1 MSQIKEVFLMNP
13 LAVPGCQLWMDA
25 TDVAGNGTFFPNG
38 TTVSSWKDKS
48 GNGNIATTGKGNPT
62 LLTKAINT
70 QNALSFGST
79 QNLYME
85 PMLNI
90 PSDDTVSIFIVAT
103 LNNDTENIF
112 GRIVSFG
119 NTADGTNNFDYQT
132 VGNFTICRNY
142 NTGEI
147 GIYRNNSNITISVGY
162 NTPFLIEAVFDGT
175 NCDAYLNGTW
185 FNSFASSGNFSFD
198 RLGLGV
204 NIDTKSTPND
214 CYPGTI
220 GEVVLFYTNLSTNE
234 RQTIEGYLAWKWGL
248 VAKLPSEHPY
258 KINPQYA
265 GPPFP
270 NVSRVL
276 NMTNTG
282 AFNPLAIAGCQLW
295 IDAADPAGSVL
306 SGTTVTQLRDKSGNG
321 YNSALVTGTVTY
333 QATSFNGLPTFYLN
347 GTGGFR
353 GPTSITGST
362 LTAFCVGN
370 ADVTSGFN
378 TRFFALGTPT
388 LTSYQNSTTCEPF
401 LRSGSGT
408 ENIRSYRNNTYQS
421 AASYILGT
429 NFIATAMYTGA
440 SNIMYLN
447 GTGQTPVASSGS
459 FAISQYGFGCEA
471 KNGNAAMTGLISEII
486 LYDSALTT
494 EEQQQV
500 ERYLAWKWGLV
511 TNLSPNNVP
520 LFPFPYFIKPFSGRL
535 IPY

>member
-25 TDVAGNGTFFPNG
+25 TDVAGNGTFFSNG
-38 TTVSSWKDKS
+38 ATVSSWKDKS
-48 GNGNIATTGKGNPT
+48 GNGNFATTGHGNPT
-62 LLTKAINT
+62 LVTKSINT

-85 PMLNI
+85 PMTNV
-90 PSDDTVSIFIVAT
+90 PSVDTVSIFVVAT
-103 LNNDTENIF
+103 LNDLTNNF
-112 GRIVSFG
+112 GRLVSFG
-119 NTADGTNNFDYQT
+119 NTADGTNNLDYADS
-132 VGNFTICRNY
+132 GNFIITRFATSSSIS
-142 NTGEI
+142 I
-147 GIYRNNSNITISVGY
+147 FRNNANITTSVGY
-162 NTPFLIEAVFDGT
+162 NTPFLIEVVFDGT
-175 NCDAYLNGTW
+175 NCDGYLNGTR
-185 FNSFASSGNFSFD
+185 FSGFASSGRFSFN

-204 NIDTKSTPND
+204 NIDTKDTPGD

-220 GEVVLFYTNLSTNE
+220 GEVVLFYTNLSTDD
-234 RQTIEGYLAWKWGL
+234 RQSIEGYLAWKWGL
-248 VAKLPSEHPY
+248 VANLPSDHPY

-270 NVSRVL
+270 NVPRVL

-306 SGTTVTQLRDKSGNG
+306 SGTTVTQLRDKSGNS
-321 YNSALVTGTVTY
+321 YNSTLATGTVTY

-353 GPTSITGST
+353 GPTSITGTT

-370 ADVTSGFN
+370 GGVASGFN

-388 LTSYQNSTTCEPF
+388 LTSYQNATTCEPF

-408 ENIRSYRNNTYQS
+408 ENITSYRNNAYQS
-421 AASYILGT
+421 AASYVLGT
-429 NFIATAMYTGA
+429 NFLATAMYTGA

-447 GTGQTPVASSGS
+447 GTGQPPVTSSGS

-511 TNLSPNNVP
+511 SNLSPNNDP
-520 LFPFPYFIKPFSGRL
+520 LYPFPYSITPYSGRL
-535 IPY
+535 IPS